1 MKINPNDPKWT
12 AYVLGELDL
21 KERAS
26 IEELLETSAEARAL
40 VEELRI
46 ATTMLKDELAGQ
58 SPVALNAAQRAA
70 IETAAVSHAYRWFGL
85 RITTWA
91 AGLAAAGLI
100 LFAVITPSLFRSR
113 SAGRSQVI
121 SGAVVPS

>member
-26 IEELLETSAEARAL
+26 IEELLETSAEARAF
-40 VEELRI
+40 VEELPI

-58 SPVALNAAQRAA
+58 SPVALNAGQRAA
-70 IETAAVSHAYRWFGL
+70 IHAAADGKVHRWFGL
-85 RITTWA
+85 RATTCA
-91 AGLAAAGLI
+91 ADLAAAGLI
-100 LFAVITPSLFRSR
+100 VFAVITPSLLRSR
-113 SAGRSQVI
+113 SAAPS
-121 SGAVVPS
+121 AV